1 MRRARSRTTT
11 RAPRRPLILLRPVP
25 RETPVHRLWAGTKL
39 LAATALAVTA
49 AFVPTWRSLLVLGVV
64 LATTIV
70 VARIPRGAVPTVPWW
85 VFASVGFFA
94 ALNSFGGGLDP
105 YVRSVLVGLAL
116 LIVASL
122 VGWTTRLSDI
132 VDALPVLFAPL
143 RLLRCPVD
151 EWVTTCTLALRV
163 LPSIR
168 EELRMVFAARAL
180 RGRPGA
186 PTPRGLWHQVVDAV
200 GAVVSVSLRQVRD
213 LGDALAVRGQR
224 TVVRTRP
231 RWGTGDLVTV
241 LVVASACTVMAVWG

>member
-1 MRRARSRTTT
+1 MRRTGARSTNRST
-11 RAPRRPLILLRPVP
+11 RRPLILLRPVP

-39 LAATALAVTA
+39 LAASALAVTVA
-49 AFVPTWRSLLVLGVV
+49 LVPSWTSLLVLAVV
-64 LATTIV
+64 LATAIV

-85 VFASVGFFA
+85 VFASLGFFA
-94 ALNSFGGGLDP
+94 VLSSVGGGLDP

-116 LIVASL
+116 LVCASL
-122 VGWTTRLSDI
+122 VGWTTRLGDI
-132 VDALPVLFAPL
+132 VDTLPVLFAPL

-180 RGRPGA
+180 RGRPGV

-231 RWGTGDLVTV
+231 HWGIGDLVTV
-241 LVVASACTVMAVWG
+241 VMVAAACTVMAVWG

>member
-1 MRRARSRTTT
+1 MRRGGPRRSARS
-11 RAPRRPLILLRPVP
+11 RRPLILLRPVP

-39 LAATALAVTA
+39 LAATALAVTV
-49 AFVPTWRSLLVLGVV
+49 AFVPTWTSLLVLCVV
-64 LATTIV
+64 LATAIV

-85 VFASVGFFA
+85 VFAFVAFFGV
-94 ALNSFGGGLDP
+94 LNAVGGGLDP
-105 YVRSVLVGLAL
+105 YVRSVLVGVAL
-116 LIVASL
+116 LVVASL

-163 LPSIR
+163 LPTIR

-180 RGRPGA
+180 RGRPGV
-186 PTPRGLWHQVVDAV
+186 PSPRGLWHQVVDAV
-200 GAVVSVSLRQVRD
+200 GAVVSVSLRRIRD

-224 TVVRTRP
+224 TVVRARP
-231 RWGTGDLVTV
+231 RWGIGDLVTV
-241 LVVASACTVMAVWG
+241 VVVAAACTVMAVWG